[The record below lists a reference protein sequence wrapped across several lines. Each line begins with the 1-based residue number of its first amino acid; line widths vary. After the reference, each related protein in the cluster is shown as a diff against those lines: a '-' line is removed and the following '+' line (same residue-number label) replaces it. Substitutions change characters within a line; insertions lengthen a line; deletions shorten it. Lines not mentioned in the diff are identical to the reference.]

1 MLGNGE
7 FSLEYLFVPMIVT
20 PQIFKKAND
29 LNLKR
34 VFAEVS
40 ITAKPF
46 FEAKGFKVVKQQN
59 VDIRGVKLTNFIM
72 ENIKP

>member
-1 MLGNGE
+1 MHN
-7 FSLEYLFVPMIVT
+7 S
-20 PQIFKKAND
+20 
-29 LNLKR
+29 KR

-46 FEAKGFKVVKQQN
+46 FEAKGFKVVKQQI
-59 VDIRGVKLTNFIM
+59 VDIKGVKLTNFIM

>member
-1 MLGNGE
+1 MAQQKIYDIKTKKVFNSSNE
-7 FSLEYLFVPMIVT
+7 
-20 PQIFKKAND
+20 IFKKAND

-46 FEAKGFKVVKQQN
+46 FEAKGFKVIKQQN
-59 VDIRGVKLTNFIM
+59 VDISGVKLTNLIM

>member
-1 MLGNGE
+1 MKLL
-7 FSLEYLFVPMIVT
+7 FDSIYLTMH
-20 PQIFKKAND
+20 NS
-29 LNLKR
+29 KR

-46 FEAKGFKVVKQQN
+46 FEAKGFKVVKQQI
-59 VDIRGVKLTNFIM
+59 VDIKGVKLTNFIM